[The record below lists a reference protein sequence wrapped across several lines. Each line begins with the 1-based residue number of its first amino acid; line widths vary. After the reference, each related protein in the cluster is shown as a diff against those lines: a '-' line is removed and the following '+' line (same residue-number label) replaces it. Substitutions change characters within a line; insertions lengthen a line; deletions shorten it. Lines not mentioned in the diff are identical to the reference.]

1 MSPSELSWI
10 YSRLRELEV
19 TVQQQDAEISR
30 LRYEVA
36 DLREGVDINSTKLSC
51 W

>member
-1 MSPSELSWI
+1 MSPSELSGI

-19 TVQQQDAEISR
+19 IVQQQDAEISR

-36 DLREGVDINSTKLSC
+36 DLQEEANVNSTKLSC

>member
-1 MSPSELSWI
+1 MSPSELSGI

-36 DLREGVDINSTKLSC
+36 DLREGVDVNSTKPSC

>member
-1 MSPSELSWI
+1 MLIVTGKGREMSPSELSGI

-30 LRYEVA
+30 LRYEIA
-36 DLREGVDINSTKLSC
+36 DLS
-51 W
+51 

>member
-1 MSPSELSWI
+1 MSPSELAGI
-10 YSRLRELEV
+10 YSRLGELEV

-36 DLREGVDINSTKLSC
+36 DLREGVS
-51 W
+51 